1 MKLRVR
7 SKPLGELKA
16 LARKWVR
23 RRAVTAPTFHKWFK
37 EISQVSHHELP
48 DKQDSQILPEVG
60 LIWKCCIAE
69 NNKKTGT
76 NYIIMSYREWYLM
89 ITN

>member
-1 MKLRVR
+1 MR

-23 RRAVTAPTFHKWFK
+23 RRAVTAPTSHKWFK

-48 DKQDSQILPEVG
+48 DKQDSQILPEIG
-60 LIWKCCIAE
+60 LIWKGCIAE

-76 NYIIMSYREWYLM
+76 NYIKCLTGNDISM